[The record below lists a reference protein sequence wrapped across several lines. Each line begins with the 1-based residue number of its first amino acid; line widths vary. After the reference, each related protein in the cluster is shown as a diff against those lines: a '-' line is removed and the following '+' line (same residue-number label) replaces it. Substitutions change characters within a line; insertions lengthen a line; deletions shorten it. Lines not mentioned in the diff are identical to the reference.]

1 MLKIE
6 FTNQFKKDFK
16 LITKR
21 GYDIK
26 KFEKVVEL
34 LQKQEILPE
43 KYKDHQL
50 VNSRNYKNIRECHIE
65 PDWLLV
71 YRIKEDILI
80 LELTRTGT
88 HSDLFK

>member
-21 GYDIK
+21 DYDIK

-50 VNSRNYKNIRECHIE
+50 VNSRNYKNVRECHIE

>member
-50 VNSRNYKNIRECHIE
+50 VNSRNYKNVRECHIE

>member
-1 MLKIE
+1 MLKIK
-6 FTNQFKKDFK
+6 FSNQFKKDFK

-26 KFEKVVEL
+26 KFEKVVGL
-34 LQKQEILPE
+34 LQKQEMLPI

-50 VNSRNYKNIRECHIE
+50 TNSKNYKDVRECRIE

-71 YRIKEDILI
+71 YKVKNDILI
-80 LELTRTGT
+80 LELMRTGS